1 MQADA
6 YGCNDLYR
14 ADRDREP
21 CPAQVLRACR
31 HQGDARKRKHAHD
44 ISPVALKAVTRMDA
58 IFDIERSM
66 ADPDHEQ
73 HQDMI
78 RWSDGDFD
86 TEDADID
93 SIIRRFDR
101 LAKK

>member
-1 MQADA
+1 
-6 YGCNDLYR
+6 
-14 ADRDREP
+14 
-21 CPAQVLRACR
+21 
-31 HQGDARKRKHAHD
+31 
-44 ISPVALKAVTRMDA
+44 MDA